1 MNSIETQYPR
11 YTNLDGCIF
20 YVGKGLWGSQYMTFK
35 KSSLDAPGMHRVISP
50 NLPPRETPQ
59 EAQEDLDEY
68 AIAHNLTV
76 FDYQNLEDD
85 GPEALEGYP
94 ETEDSPKLD
103 PSGDTPEDPAGETE
117 DVPTGEEVQESAGE
131 ADQGEQPETDS
142 AEDASED
149 FGEDTA
155 SIPAG
160 EPVSLRDGE
169 LEEVLDACDQKL
181 SQALRLMFETD
192 QRKFDLNAKI
202 TFIRQGGMLKIK
214 YETGFK
220 FDPINYKD
228 KDEIC
233 DDIPIAFDA
242 GGNPIIPRDREKQ
255 LTFDD
260 VEDNAA
266 RMTTTVDGQTGLV
279 ERVEIESKESPE
291 DYRPS
296 FCNNRGCPFFIIG
309 VGEPDLCDFDP
320 EHDRCNGSSDDA
332 DICEAVSVHHCTR
345 PEVLETYNQYY
356 SANADDEKGD
366 DEA

>member
-11 YTNLDGCIF
+11 YTNLDGYIF

-35 KSSLDAPGMHRVISP
+35 KSSSDAPGMHRVISP

-68 AIAHNLTV
+68 AITHNLTV
-76 FDYQNLEDD
+76 YDYQEIEA
-85 GPEALEGYP
+85 GEPEAPEGYP
-94 ETEDSPKLD
+94 ETEDAPTDEEVSESADETD
-103 PSGDTPEDPAGETE
+103 PEGRPEPDSDEDAPEDPA
-117 DVPTGEEVQESAGE
+117 D
-131 ADQGEQPETDS
+131 
-142 AEDASED
+142 
-149 FGEDTA
+149 DTA
-155 SIPAG
+155 SVPEG
-160 EPVSLRDGE
+160 EPVSLRDDA
-169 LEEVLDACDQKL
+169 LEVVLDACDQKL
-181 SQALRLMFETD
+181 TQALRLMFETD

-228 KDEIC
+228 KDEIY
-233 DDIPIAFDA
+233 DDIPIALDA
-242 GGNPIIPRDREKQ
+242 GGNPIIPRDRGEKQ

-260 VEDNAA
+260 VEEDTA
-266 RMTTTVDGQTGLV
+266 RMTATVDGQTGLV
-279 ERVEIESKESPE
+279 EHVEIESEEDPE
-291 DYRPS
+291 DYWPS

-320 EHDRCNGSSDDA
+320 EHDRCNGSSYDA
-332 DICEAVSVHHCTR
+332 DICEAVGVHHCTR

-356 SANADDEKGD
+356 ADKGD

>member
-1 MNSIETQYPR
+1 MDRTETKYPR
-11 YTNLDGCIF
+11 YTNLDGYIF
-20 YVGKGLWGSQYMTFK
+20 FAGKGLWGSQYMAFK
-35 KSSLDAPGMHRVISP
+35 RSGPDAPGIHRVISP

-76 FDYQNLEDD
+76 YDYQEIEA
-85 GPEALEGYP
+85 GKPETSEGYP
-94 ETEDSPKLD
+94 ETEDAPTDEEVQGSAGELD
-103 PSGDTPEDPAGETE
+103 PEDPAG
-117 DVPTGEEVQESAGE
+117 
-131 ADQGEQPETDS
+131 
-142 AEDASED
+142 
-149 FGEDTA
+149 DTA
-155 SIPAG
+155 SVPEG
-160 EPVSLRDGE
+160 EPVSLRDDA
-169 LEEVLDACDQKL
+169 LEVVLDACDQKL
-181 SQALRLMFETD
+181 TQALCLMFETD

-228 KDEIC
+228 KDEIY
-233 DDIPIAFDA
+233 DDIPIALDA

-260 VEDNAA
+260 VEEDTA

-279 ERVEIESKESPE
+279 EHVEIESEEDPE
-291 DYRPS
+291 DYWPS
-296 FCNNRGCPFFIIG
+296 FCNNRDCPFFVIG

-320 EHDRCNGSSDDA
+320 ERVRCNGSSDDA
-332 DICEAVSVHHCTR
+332 DICEAVAVHHCTR

-356 SANADDEKGD
+356 SPKTGSNDKGD

>member
-11 YTNLDGCIF
+11 YTNLDGYIF

-35 KSSLDAPGMHRVISP
+35 KSSPDAPGMHRVISP

-94 ETEDSPKLD
+94 ETEDSPTDEEVQGSAGELD
-103 PSGDTPEDPAGETE
+103 PEEQPELDLSGDTPEDPAG
-117 DVPTGEEVQESAGE
+117 
-131 ADQGEQPETDS
+131 
-142 AEDASED
+142 
-149 FGEDTA
+149 DTA
-155 SIPAG
+155 SVPEG
-160 EPVSLRDGE
+160 EPVSLRDDA
-169 LEEVLDACDQKL
+169 LEVVLDACDQKL
-181 SQALRLMFETD
+181 TQALRLMFETD

-228 KDEIC
+228 KDEIY
-233 DDIPIAFDA
+233 DDIPIALDA

-260 VEDNAA
+260 VEEDTA

-279 ERVEIESKESPE
+279 EHIEVDGEEQME
-291 DYRPS
+291 DGEPFS
-296 FCNNRGCPFFIIG
+296 CNNRECPLFGI
-309 VGEPDLCDFDP
+309 VEEKCEFDP
-320 EHDRCNGSSDDA
+320 LMDECDGSSADA
-332 DICEAVSVHHCTR
+332 DVCEAVAVHHCTR

-356 SANADDEKGD
+356 ADKGD

>member
-11 YTNLDGCIF
+11 YTNLDGYIF
-20 YVGKGLWGSQYMTFK
+20 FVGKGLWGSQYMTFK
-35 KSSLDAPGMHRVISP
+35 KSSADAPGMHRVISP

-76 FDYQNLEDD
+76 YDYQEIEA
-85 GPEALEGYP
+85 GEPEAPEGYP
-94 ETEDSPKLD
+94 KTED
-103 PSGDTPEDPAGETE
+103 A
-117 DVPTGEEVQESAGE
+117 PTDEEVQESVN
-131 ADQGEQPETDS
+131 ETDS
-142 AEDASED
+142 EGRPEPDSDEDAPED
-149 FGEDTA
+149 PADDTA
-155 SIPAG
+155 SVPEG
-160 EPVSLRDGE
+160 KPVSLRDDA
-169 LEEVLDACDQKL
+169 LEVVLDACDQKL
-181 SQALRLMFETD
+181 TQALRLMFETD

-220 FDPINYKD
+220 FDLINYKD
-228 KDEIC
+228 KDEIY
-233 DDIPIAFDA
+233 DDIPIALDA
-242 GGNPIIPRDREKQ
+242 GGNPIIPCDREKQ

-260 VEDNAA
+260 VEEDTA

-279 ERVEIESKESPE
+279 EHVEIESEEDPE
-291 DYRPS
+291 DYWPS
-296 FCNNRGCPFFIIG
+296 FCNNRDCPFFVIG

-320 EHDRCNGSSDDA
+320 ERDRCNGSSDDA
-332 DICEAVSVHHCTR
+332 DICEAVAVHHCTR

-356 SANADDEKGD
+356 SPKTGSNDKGD

>member
-11 YTNLDGCIF
+11 YTNLDGYIF

-35 KSSLDAPGMHRVISP
+35 KSSPDAPGMHRVISP

-94 ETEDSPKLD
+94 ETEDSPTDEEVQGSAGELD
-103 PSGDTPEDPAGETE
+103 PEEQPELDLSGDTPEDPAG
-117 DVPTGEEVQESAGE
+117 
-131 ADQGEQPETDS
+131 
-142 AEDASED
+142 
-149 FGEDTA
+149 DTA
-155 SIPAG
+155 SVPEG
-160 EPVSLRDGE
+160 EPVSLRDDA
-169 LEEVLDACDQKL
+169 LEVVLDACDQKL
-181 SQALRLMFETD
+181 TQALRLMFETD

-228 KDEIC
+228 KDEIY
-233 DDIPIAFDA
+233 DDIPIALDA

-260 VEDNAA
+260 VEEDTA

-279 ERVEIESKESPE
+279 EHIEVDGEEQVTDEEEPFS
-291 DYRPS
+291 
-296 FCNNRGCPFFIIG
+296 CNNRECPLFGI
-309 VGEPDLCDFDP
+309 VEEKCDFDP
-320 EHDRCNGSSDDA
+320 LIDECDGSSADA
-332 DICEAVSVHHCTR
+332 DVCEAVAVHHCTR

-356 SANADDEKGD
+356 SPDSGDSEKGD

>member
-11 YTNLDGCIF
+11 YTNLDGYIF
-20 YVGKGLWGSQYMTFK
+20 FVSKGLWGSQYMTFK
-35 KSSLDAPGMHRVISP
+35 KSSADAPGVHRVISP

-76 FDYQNLEDD
+76 YDYQEIEA
-85 GPEALEGYP
+85 GEPEAPEGYP
-94 ETEDSPKLD
+94 ETEDAPTDEEVQGSAGELD
-103 PSGDTPEDPAGETE
+103 PEEQPESDLSGDTPEDPAG
-117 DVPTGEEVQESAGE
+117 
-131 ADQGEQPETDS
+131 
-142 AEDASED
+142 
-149 FGEDTA
+149 DTA
-155 SIPAG
+155 SVPEG
-160 EPVSLRDGE
+160 EPVSLRDDA
-169 LEEVLDACDQKL
+169 LEVVLDACDQKL
-181 SQALRLMFETD
+181 TQALRLMFETD
-192 QRKFDLNAKI
+192 QCKFDLNAKI

-228 KDEIC
+228 KDEIY
-233 DDIPIAFDA
+233 DDIPIALDA

-260 VEDNAA
+260 VEEDTA

-279 ERVEIESKESPE
+279 EHVEIESEEDPE
-291 DYRPS
+291 DYWPS

-332 DICEAVSVHHCTR
+332 DICEAVAVHHCTR

-356 SANADDEKGD
+356 SPKTGSNDKGD

>member
-11 YTNLDGCIF
+11 YTNLDGYIF
-20 YVGKGLWGSQYMTFK
+20 FAGKGPWGSQYMTFK
-35 KSSLDAPGMHRVISP
+35 RSGPDAPGIHRVISP

-59 EAQEDLDEY
+59 EAQKDLDEY
-68 AIAHNLTV
+68 AVAHNLAV
-76 FDYQNLEDD
+76 YDYQEIEA
-85 GPEALEGYP
+85 GEPEAPEGYP
-94 ETEDSPKLD
+94 ETED
-103 PSGDTPEDPAGETE
+103 A
-117 DVPTGEEVQESAGE
+117 PTGEEVQESAGE
-131 ADQGEQPETDS
+131 ADSEEQPEPDS
-142 AEDASED
+142 AEEASED
-149 FGEDTA
+149 SGEDTT
-155 SIPAG
+155 SIPEG

-169 LEEVLDACDQKL
+169 LKKVLDACDQKL

-228 KDEIC
+228 KDEIY
-233 DDIPIAFDA
+233 DDIPIALDA

-260 VEDNAA
+260 VEDDAA

-279 ERVEIESKESPE
+279 EHVEIESEEQTADEAEPFSC
-291 DYRPS
+291 D
-296 FCNNRGCPFFIIG
+296 NRECPLFS
-309 VGEPDLCDFDP
+309 VVEEKCDFDP
-320 EHDRCNGSSDDA
+320 LLDECDGSSADA
-332 DICEAVSVHHCTR
+332 DVCAAVAVHHCTR

-356 SANADDEKGD
+356 ADKGD